1 MKNKKYQTVAKSL
14 SWLGTGISIKMV
26 GLKHN
31 VQDYRILYNNA
42 VLQVIYEGY
51 NYVETHMLKTLT

>member
-26 GLKHN
+26 GLN
-31 VQDYRILYNNA
+31 
-42 VLQVIYEGY
+42 
-51 NYVETHMLKTLT
+51 